1 MISINI
7 NNQNMVVPEGTT
19 ILEAV
24 RKAGFRVPTLCNMEK
39 RRPIGACR
47 VCLVELEGSG
57 KLVASCTNPVTE
69 GMNIL
74 TNTRKVRNARKLV
87 VELLL
92 SEHDGDCKTC
102 DRNEDCELQSVARE
116 LGVFDLH
123 YNGEKAKPFYDK
135 STPALVRDTAKCIK
149 CRRCV
154 SVCTEMQNVGA
165 IFPQGRGYSTTI
177 APAFNINLSDVAC
190 VQCGQCSAVCPVGAI
205 IERSSID
212 EVWKEIDNPSKTVI
226 VQTAPAIR
234 AALGEAFG
242 MEPGTL
248 VTGKMITALRHLG
261 FDKVFDTN
269 FTADLTI
276 MEEGTELLM
285 RLKKALVDKENVPL
299 PQFTS
304 CCPAWI
310 KYAEYYHPDM
320 LPYLSSCK
328 SPQQMF
334 GSVAKTYYAEKICK
348 EYSDISVISIMP
360 CTAKKFECQRDEMND
375 SGIQDVDYVLTTRE
389 LAKMIKQSGIDFANL
404 PDGQMDSPIGASS
417 GAADIFANTGGV
429 MEAAVR
435 TAYEI
440 ATGRP
445 LPTENLHVESI
456 MGLDNYKTAT
466 LKFENCLPEWKFLD
480 GVELKVGV
488 VHGLKNAEKVIE
500 NVKNGEQFHFIE
512 VMTCPGG
519 CISGGGQPRY
529 TTDDIRMK
537 RISAIYKEDEGK
549 AIRKSHENP
558 EVAEIY
564 NSFLTKPL
572 SHKSHELLHTHYIK
586 REIV

>member
-7 NNQNMVVPEGTT
+7 NSQNMVVPEGTT

-24 RKAGFRVPTLCNMEK
+24 KKAGFRVPTLCNMEW

-57 KLVASCTNPVTE
+57 KLVASCTNPVSE

-102 DRNEDCELQSVARE
+102 DRNDDCELQAVARE

-123 YNGEKAKPFYDK
+123 YNGEKAKPYFDK

-177 APAFNINLSDVAC
+177 APGFNIELSDVAC

-205 IERSSID
+205 VERSSVED
-212 EVWKEIDNPSKTVI
+212 VWKEIDNPNKTVI

-334 GSVAKTYYAEKICK
+334 GSVAKTYYAEKVCK
-348 EYSDISVISIMP
+348 EYSDISVISVMP

-445 LPTENLHVESI
+445 LPTENLHVEAI

-529 TTDDIRMK
+529 TTDEIRMK

-558 EVAEIY
+558 EITEIY

-586 REIV
+586 RDII